1 MSTLQALL
9 RAIVTAR
16 AMHTSSFNVSWNCEV
31 GECLVFSPTAMLDIK
46 SGLLE
51 KLGMSHIKMKTRER
65 LTADGGRSVMA
76 TSA

>member
-1 MSTLQALL
+1 
-9 RAIVTAR
+9 
-16 AMHTSSFNVSWNCEV
+16 
-31 GECLVFSPTAMLDIK
+31 MLDIK